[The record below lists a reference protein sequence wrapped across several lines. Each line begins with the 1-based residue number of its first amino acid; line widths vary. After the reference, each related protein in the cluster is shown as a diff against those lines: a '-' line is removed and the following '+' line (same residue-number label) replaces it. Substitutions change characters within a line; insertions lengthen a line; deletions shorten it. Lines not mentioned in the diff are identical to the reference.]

1 VAPDMIT
8 KPDLVR
14 ILQRKT
20 GNQRLMDVKN
30 QVQHLTRGLMKLN
43 KLLRTQNDCPINL
56 KK

>member
-1 VAPDMIT
+1 MIS
-8 KPDLVR
+8 KPDLAR

-30 QVQHLTRGLMKLN
+30 RVQHLTRGLMKLN
-43 KLLRTQNDCPINL
+43 ILRTQNDCPINL

>member
-1 VAPDMIT
+1 MIS

-20 GNQRLMDVKN
+20 GSQRLMDVKN
-30 QVQHLTRGLMKLN
+30 RVQHLTRGLMKLN